1 MRITRRWLT
10 AVGLLT
16 LACGP
21 GGDDRG
27 ADADP
32 ENVLDELTAAPP
44 LTVSEYATSVQFL
57 PFEAARVRS
66 LVLQF
71 ANTAARDEMVT
82 HYFAWQLN
90 RNSWQSLL
98 AVDSQTVPIR
108 APWRLIPVPGL
119 RLTVNADGDPDDL
132 IFRSGSSEYT
142 LDMGNHFDA
151 WEDRAGTWHE
161 IREAVWVSGSQ
172 RLPGVVVSHRFAM
185 PEPERPTRFGNYE
198 RVILRSE
205 DGAIIVLF
213 NTSDPEIYGDPFAW
227 MYADG
232 LTRRWTALE
241 SRIVEVASSIQ
252 LRRNVPVRLWF
263 RIPEPDIRAE
273 LTAAE
278 RHFNEHPVEQGP
290 KPYNA
295 LYRVR
300 GWIEFSGERRS
311 VEGVL
316 ERGEV

>member
-1 MRITRRWLT
+1 MRT
-10 AVGLLT
+10 ASRYLAASCLLA
-16 LACGP
+16 LACEP
-21 GGDDRG
+21 GGEEGGAEDR
-27 ADADP
+27 P
-32 ENVLDELTAAPP
+32 ENLLGEITPAPTV
-44 LTVSEYATSVQFL
+44 TVSEYATSLQFL
-57 PFEAARVRS
+57 PFETGRTRS

-71 ANTAARDEMVT
+71 ANAAAAEEMVT
-82 HYFAWQLN
+82 RYFGWQLN
-90 RNSWQSLL
+90 PGGWQSLV

-108 APWRLIPVPGL
+108 APWRLMPVPGL

-132 IFRSGSSEYT
+132 IFRQGSSEYT
-142 LDMGNHFDA
+142 LDLGNHLDA

-161 IREAVWVSGSQ
+161 IREAVWITGNQ
-172 RLPGVVVSHRFAM
+172 RSAGVVVSHRFAL

-213 NTSDPEIYGDPFAW
+213 NTSEPDVYGDPFAW

-241 SRIVEVASSIQ
+241 SRIVEVASSTR

-263 RIPEPDIRAE
+263 RIPEPDIRCE
-273 LTAAE
+273 LAAAE
-278 RHFNEHPVEQGP
+278 RHFNEHTVDQGP

-300 GWIEFSGERRS
+300 GWIEFSGERRN